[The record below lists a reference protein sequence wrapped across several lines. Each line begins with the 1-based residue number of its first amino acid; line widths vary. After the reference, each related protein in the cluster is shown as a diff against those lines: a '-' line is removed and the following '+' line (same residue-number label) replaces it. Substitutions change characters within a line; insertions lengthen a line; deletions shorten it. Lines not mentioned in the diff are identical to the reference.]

1 MKFERVKIRE
11 GWTAPQP
18 ARLPGWRGKFDEEG
32 GAFERFGYEF
42 MPAEVGAAAPR
53 VRFAVA
59 AHHDDAWGGV
69 DRAEAAEGLFAGE
82 AGPS

>member
-18 ARLPGWRGKFDEEG
+18 ARLRGGEFDEEG
-32 GAFERFGYEF
+32 GAFERFGHKL
-42 MPAEVGAAAPR
+42 MRAEVGAAAPR